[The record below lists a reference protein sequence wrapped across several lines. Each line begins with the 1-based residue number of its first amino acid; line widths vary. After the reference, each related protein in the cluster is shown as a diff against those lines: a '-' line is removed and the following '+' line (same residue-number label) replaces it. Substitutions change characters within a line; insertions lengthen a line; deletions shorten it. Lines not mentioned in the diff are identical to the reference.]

1 MQVRHSL
8 GNFVIPGG
16 GTGIPNTYF
25 LIPNSIMQR
34 SPLCRGPI
42 GPIIF
47 GMRRHLKWFVVVL
60 MVAIATPAIAG
71 EVVLMR
77 VEDTIQPASQQFIER
92 VLGEAAE
99 RGAALV
105 VMELDTPGGL
115 IDTTRD
121 ITTAITTSPVPVAV
135 FVTPPGARAAS
146 AGFFILL
153 SADVA
158 AMAPGTNTGAAHPVG
173 GQGENLP
180 EDVRDKV
187 TNDAAAMVRSLAEQ
201 RGRDPEI
208 AERTVIE
215 SISLTAE
222 EALEEGLIDL
232 IATDLNDLLE
242 QLKGLEVTRFN
253 GDVVTLDLE
262 EIQMVEIEPSFAER
276 LFSVLAN
283 PNIAYLLMA
292 LGALGLYVEITH
304 PGGILPGVVGVI
316 FLLLGLYSVSVLPVS
331 WAGVALIF
339 VALMLFILEVKV
351 TSYGLLTVGGV
362 ISFVLGSLMLF
373 DGPIPALRV
382 SMGVVLPTAV
392 VVAVLTGFLL
402 TRVLNAYRQRPM
414 TGYEGMIG
422 EVGRAIG
429 DLAPDGK
436 VAVHGEYWDGTS
448 VGGTIAAGSSVRVVA
463 VHDRRIDV
471 VAEGDGEEGS
481 A

>member
-1 MQVRHSL
+1 MCL
-8 GNFVIPGG
+8 GLG
-16 GTGIPNTYF
+16 
-25 LIPNSIMQR
+25 
-34 SPLCRGPI
+34 

-47 GMRRHLKWFVVVL
+47 GMQRYFVCLVVVL
-60 MVAIATPAIAG
+60 MVGGAASASGG
-71 EVVLMR
+71 EVVRMR
-77 VEDTIQPASQQFIER
+77 VKDTIQPASQQFIER
-92 VLGEAAE
+92 VIEEAAD

-121 ITTAITTSPVPVAV
+121 ITTTITTSSVPVVV
-135 FVTPPGARAAS
+135 FVYPPGARAAS
-146 AGFFILL
+146 AGFFILM

-180 EDVRDKV
+180 EDVREKI

-201 RGRDPEI
+201 RGRDAET
-208 AERTVIE
+208 AERTVKE

-222 EALEEGLIDL
+222 EALDEGLIDL
-232 IATDLNDLLE
+232 IATDIDDLLE
-242 QLKGLEVTRFN
+242 KLNGREVKRFS
-253 GDVVTLDLE
+253 GDVETLKLDE
-262 EIQMVEIEPSFAER
+262 PQIVEVESTFAER

-373 DGPIPALRV
+373 NGPIPAMRV
-382 SMGVVLPTAV
+382 SMGVVLPMAV
-392 VVAVLTGFLL
+392 LVSVLTGFLL
-402 TRVLNAYRQRPM
+402 TRVLRVHRQRPI

-422 EVGRAIG
+422 DVGRAIG

-436 VAVHGEYWDGTS
+436 VAVHGEYWDGRS
-448 VGGTIAAGSSVRVVA
+448 VGGTITAGSSVRVVA
-463 VHDRRIDV
+463 VHDRRVDV

-481 A
+481 L

>member
-1 MQVRHSL
+1 MGRLFESGWVRA
-8 GNFVIPGG
+8 IPKSEFRN
-16 GTGIPNTYF
+16 PK
-25 LIPNSIMQR
+25 SIGKR
-34 SPLCRGPI
+34 GFPLSRGPI

-47 GMRRHLKWFVVVL
+47 SMKRHLIWFVVAL
-60 MVAIATPAIAG
+60 MVGIAAPAFAG
-71 EVVLMR
+71 EVVRLR

-92 VLGEAAE
+92 ALVEAAKRDAE
-99 RGAALV
+99 LV

-115 IDTTRD
+115 VDTTRE
-121 ITTAITTSPVPVAV
+121 ITTAITTSSVPVVV
-135 FVTPPGARAAS
+135 FVSPPGARAAS

-201 RGRDPEI
+201 RGRNPET
-208 AERTVIE
+208 AERTVLE

-222 EALEEGLIDL
+222 EALKEGLIDL
-232 IATDLNDLLE
+232 IAADFNNLLE
-242 QLKGLEVTRFN
+242 KLNGFEVTRFN
-253 GDVVTLDLE
+253 GDLETLELE
-262 EIQMVEIEPSFAER
+262 EPQIVDIEPSFAER

-304 PGGILPGVVGVI
+304 PGGILPGVVGVV

-373 DGPIPALRV
+373 DGPIPDMRV

-392 VVAVLTGFLL
+392 VVAAVTGFLL
-402 TRVLNAYRQRPM
+402 SRVLRVHRERPM
-414 TGYEGMIG
+414 TGREGLVG
-422 EVGRAIG
+422 EEGRAINE
-429 DLAPDGK
+429 LAPDGK
-436 VAVHGEYWDGTS
+436 VAVHGEYWDGRS
-448 VGGTIAAGSSVRVVA
+448 MGGTIAAGSNVRVVT

-471 VAEGDGEEGS
+471 VAVGDDEEGS
-481 A
+481 L

>member
-1 MQVRHSL
+1 
-8 GNFVIPGG
+8 
-16 GTGIPNTYF
+16 
-25 LIPNSIMQR
+25 MQR
-34 SPLCRGPI
+34 NFRWLA
-42 GPIIF
+42 
-47 GMRRHLKWFVVVL
+47 VVL
-60 MVAIATPAIAG
+60 TLVVAVPAFGG
-71 EVVLMR
+71 EVVRMR

-92 VLGEAAE
+92 VLEEAAE
-99 RGAALV
+99 RDAALV

-121 ITTAITTSPVPVAV
+121 ITTAITTSPVPVVV
-135 FVTPPGARAAS
+135 FVSPPGARAAS

-201 RGRDPEI
+201 RGRNPET

-222 EALEEGLIDL
+222 EALEEGLIDF
-232 IATDLNDLLE
+232 IATDIDDLLE
-242 QLKGLEVTRFN
+242 QLTGLEVERFS
-253 GDVVTLDLE
+253 GDPETLNLE
-262 EIQMVEIEPSFAER
+262 NLQMVEIEPSFAER

-316 FLLLGLYSVSVLPVS
+316 FMLLGLYSVSVLPVS

-373 DGPIPALRV
+373 DGPIPAMRV

-392 VVAVLTGFLL
+392 VVAAVTGFLL
-402 TRVLNAYRQRPM
+402 TRVLSAHRERPM
-414 TGYEGMIG
+414 TGREGLIG
-422 EVGRAIG
+422 DKGRAITEI
-429 DLAPDGK
+429 APEGK
-436 VAVHGEYWDGTS
+436 VAVHGEYWDGRST
-448 VGGTIAAGSSVRVVA
+448 GAAIPAGSTVRVVA
-463 VHDRRIDV
+463 VDGRRIDV
-471 VAEGDGEEGS
+471 VAVGDDEEGS
-481 A
+481 L

>member
-1 MQVRHSL
+1 MKR
-8 GNFVIPGG
+8 N
-16 GTGIPNTYF
+16 
-25 LIPNSIMQR
+25 LI
-34 SPLCRGPI
+34 
-42 GPIIF
+42 
-47 GMRRHLKWFVVVL
+47 WFVVVL
-60 MVAIATPAIAG
+60 SVAIAVPASGG
-71 EVVLMR
+71 EVVRMR

-92 VLGEAAE
+92 ALAEAVERDAE
-99 RGAALV
+99 LV

-115 IDTTRD
+115 VDTTRD
-121 ITTAITTSPVPVAV
+121 ITTAVTTSPVPVVV
-135 FVTPPGARAAS
+135 FVNPPGARAAS

-187 TNDAAAMVRSLAEQ
+187 TNDAAAMVRALAEQ
-201 RGRDPEI
+201 RGRNPET

-232 IATDLNDLLE
+232 IATDINDLLE
-242 QLKGLEVTRFN
+242 KLDGFEVTRFS
-253 GDVVTLDLE
+253 GDTATLDIE
-262 EIQMVEIEPSFAER
+262 DADMVEIEPSFSER

-373 DGPIPALRV
+373 DGPIPDMRV
-382 SMGVVLPTAV
+382 SLGVVLPTAV
-392 VVAVLTGFLL
+392 VVAFVTGFLL
-402 TRVLNAYRQRPM
+402 TRVLRAHRERPM
-414 TGYEGMIG
+414 TGREGLIG
-422 EVGRAIG
+422 DKGRAISEI
-429 DLAPDGK
+429 APEGK
-436 VAVHGEYWDGTS
+436 VAVHGEYWDGRST
-448 VGGTIAAGSSVRVVA
+448 GGAIPAGSTVRVVA
-463 VHDRRIDV
+463 VDGRRIDV
-471 VAEGDGEEGS
+471 VAVGDDEEGS
-481 A
+481 L

>member
-1 MQVRHSL
+1 MRSL
-8 GNFVIPGG
+8 SESGWVEKNPKFEFRNPKSDTERWNLLSPG
-16 GTGIPNTYF
+16 
-25 LIPNSIMQR
+25 S
-34 SPLCRGPI
+34 I

-47 GMRRHLKWFVVVL
+47 GMQRHFIWLVVML
-60 MVAIATPAIAG
+60 TAAVAAPAFGG
-71 EVVLMR
+71 EVVRMR

-92 VLGEAAE
+92 VLAAAAE
-99 RGAALV
+99 RDAALV

-115 IDTTRD
+115 VDTTRD
-121 ITTAITTSPVPVAV
+121 ITTAITTSSVPVVV
-135 FVTPPGARAAS
+135 FVNPPGARAAS

-173 GQGENLP
+173 GQGGNLP

-201 RGRDPEI
+201 RGRNPET
-208 AERTVIE
+208 AERAVIE

-232 IATDLNDLLE
+232 IATDINDLLE
-242 QLKGLEVTRFN
+242 QLKGMEVTRFN
-253 GDVVTLDLE
+253 GDVVTLDIDEL
-262 EIQMVEIEPSFAER
+262 QMVEIEPSFAEQ

-292 LGALGLYVEITH
+292 LGALGLYVEISH

-351 TSYGLLTVGGV
+351 TSYGMLTVGGV
-362 ISFVLGSLMLF
+362 LSFVLGSLMLF
-373 DGPIPALRV
+373 DGPIPAMRV

-392 VVAVLTGFLL
+392 VVAIFTVFLL
-402 TRVLNAYRQRPM
+402 TRVLNAYRQLPM

-429 DLAPDGK
+429 DLSPDGK
-436 VAVHGEYWDGTS
+436 VAVHGEYWDGRS
-448 VGGTIAAGSSVRVVA
+448 VGATIAAGSSVRVVA
-463 VHDRRIDV
+463 IHDRRVDV
-471 VAEGDGEEGS
+471 VAGGDGEEGS

>member
-1 MQVRHSL
+1 VRHRL
-8 GNFVIPGG
+8 LDLVLRGG
-16 GTGIPNTYF
+16 WEKI
-25 LIPNSIMQR
+25 LNSIFRILNSPQR
-34 SPLCRGPI
+34 SVPLCLGRG

-47 GMRRHLKWFVVVL
+47 GMKRHLIWFVVVL
-60 MVAIATPAIAG
+60 SVAMAAPASGG
-71 EVVLMR
+71 EVVRLR

-92 VLGEAAE
+92 ALAEAVDLDAD
-99 RGAALV
+99 LV
-105 VMELDTPGGL
+105 IMELDTPGGL
-115 IDTTRD
+115 VDTTRD
-121 ITTAITTSPVPVAV
+121 ITTAITTSSVPVVV
-135 FVTPPGARAAS
+135 FVNPPGARAAS

-187 TNDAAAMVRSLAEQ
+187 TNDAAAMVRALAEQ
-201 RGRDPEI
+201 RGRNPET
-208 AERTVIE
+208 AEKTVIE

-232 IATDLNDLLE
+232 IATDINDLLE
-242 QLKGLEVTRFN
+242 QLEGFEVTRFS
-253 GDVVTLDLE
+253 GDAVTLDIKDAE
-262 EIQMVEIEPSFAER
+262 MVEIEPSFPER

-373 DGPIPALRV
+373 DGPIPAMRV
-382 SMGVVLPTAV
+382 SMGVVMPTAV
-392 VVAVLTGFLL
+392 VVAAATGFLL
-402 TRVLNAYRQRPM
+402 TRVLRAHRERPM
-414 TGYEGMIG
+414 TGREGLVGEKGRTIG
-422 EVGRAIG
+422 E
-429 DLAPDGK
+429 LAPDGK
-436 VAVHGEYWDGTS
+436 VAVHGEYWDGRS
-448 VGGTIAAGSSVRVVA
+448 MGGTIAAGSTVRVVA

-471 VAEGDGEEGS
+471 VAVGDDEEGS
-481 A
+481 V

>member
-1 MQVRHSL
+1 MRSL
-8 GNFVIPGG
+8 SESGWGEKNPKSEIRNPKLVTEARNLLFPG
-16 GTGIPNTYF
+16 
-25 LIPNSIMQR
+25 S
-34 SPLCRGPI
+34 I

-47 GMRRHLKWFVVVL
+47 SMRRYFVWLVVL
-60 MVAIATPAIAG
+60 LTVAVAVPAFG
-71 EVVLMR
+71 SEVVRMR

-92 VLGEAAE
+92 VLADAAE
-99 RGAALV
+99 RDAALV

-115 IDTTRD
+115 VDTTRD
-121 ITTAITTSPVPVAV
+121 ITTSITTSSVPVVV
-135 FVTPPGARAAS
+135 FVNPPGARAAS

-201 RGRDPEI
+201 RGRNPET

-232 IATDLNDLLE
+232 IATDINDLLE
-242 QLKGLEVTRFN
+242 QLKSMEVTRFN
-253 GDVVTLDLE
+253 GDAVNLDLDE
-262 EIQMVEIEPSFAER
+262 MQIVEIEPSFAEQ

-292 LGALGLYVEITH
+292 LGALGLYVEISH

-362 ISFVLGSLMLF
+362 LSFVLGSLMLF

-392 VVAVLTGFLL
+392 VVAFLTVFLL
-402 TRVLNAYRQRPM
+402 TRVLSAYRQLPM

-436 VAVHGEYWDGTS
+436 VAVHGEYWDGRS
-448 VGGTIAAGSSVRVVA
+448 VGETIAAGRSVRVVA
-463 VHDRRIDV
+463 IHDRRIDV